1 MQQNL
6 SVEIRPHPGTREV
19 AAQPDSDLTMP
30 RADEPEF
37 YCRSPQDERT
47 NR

>member
-30 RADEPEF
+30 RADEPQF
-37 YCRSPQDERT
+37 IAAVHGMRT